1 MSVRCI
7 DASFLMYAN
16 HRPLIRMRT
25 MPDGTG
31 ALPEMLL
38 KAGDVPH
45 DTESRKHWH
54 CVTQGHD
61 AKDGIAVYVVV
72 EFKHYREYR
81 DGSVY
86 SDAARKESAKKG
98 KFVLFDRVLAETLH
112 HDANPHHIMIHS
124 TLLPVINA
132 NYHFLLPHEL
142 VKVLHAQVLDEKQV
156 FLTRHP
162 GGWHAL
168 PEVSNVDS
176 RIQNEGDGL
185 CIRLTE
191 RSEKFPQAT
200 IARIV
205 FMHDDQVTHH
215 YTQND
220 KWFSLD
226 PTDLMQAYQSN
237 KIGHGAFQF
246 LMSITK
252 AIKERNIVKATPSSS
267 PPPLLTIDTAKP
279 RRGRGM

>member
-16 HRPLIRMRT
+16 HRPLIRMRI

-54 CVTQGHD
+54 CVTQSHD
-61 AKDGIAVYVVV
+61 DKDGIAVYVVV
-72 EFKHYREYR
+72 EFKHYRKYS

-86 SDAARKESAKKG
+86 SDAARTESAKKG
-98 KFVLFDRVLAETLH
+98 KFVLFDKVLAETLH
-112 HDANPHHIMIHS
+112 HDDNPHHIMIRS
-124 TLLPVINA
+124 ALLPVINA
-132 NYHFLLPHEL
+132 NYHVLLPREL
-142 VKVLHAQVLDEKQV
+142 VKVLHAQVLYEKQV

-191 RSEKFPQAT
+191 PSEKFRQAT

-205 FMHDDQVTHH
+205 FMPVDNPTR
-215 YTQND
+215 YTQSD
-220 KWFSLD
+220 QWFSLD
-226 PTDLMQAYQSN
+226 PTDLMQAYQSK

-246 LMSITK
+246 LMIITK
-252 AIKERNIVKATPSSS
+252 AIKERHTVKATPSSS
-267 PPPLLTIDTAKP
+267 PPPLLTIDTAEL